1 MIDVPKIGLTQDPV
15 LKRALLLYGLHAI
28 LFNVFFVFAYYVLPD
43 GFMRSSPQMAS
54 AEAVA
59 EQSSFWS
66 QVGMIL
72 FFNMGVVTLIV
83 VLCNFNRIK
92 DIPVGYLVPVSLA
105 ITGGLVVGTNS
116 FLADDLDRYSSVREA
131 MALGQTIGGLETLG
145 FILIVAA
152 TVPLGVYHYRS
163 WWRWSGRW
171 KPDKVMKL
179 RDIRLSRAEIIC
191 LAVGILLLVVAAYR
205 ETGMEAI
212 R

>member
-1 MIDVPKIGLTQDPV
+1 MNVPGIGLAQDPV

-28 LFNVFFVFAYYVLPD
+28 LFNIFFVFAYYVLPD
-43 GFMRSSPQMAS
+43 GFMRSSPQMGAV
-54 AEAVA
+54 EAVA
-59 EQSSFWS
+59 RQPAFWS
-66 QVGMIL
+66 QFAVTV
-72 FFNMGVVTLIV
+72 FFNLGVVTVII

-92 DIPVGYLVPVSLA
+92 GVPVGYLVPVSLA

-116 FLADDLDRYSSVREA
+116 FLSDDLDRYNSVREA

-171 KPDKVMKL
+171 RPEKVMKL
-179 RDIRLSRAEIIC
+179 RDIRLSRSEAIC
-191 LAVGILLLVVAAYR
+191 LAIGIVLLILAAYR
-205 ETGMEAI
+205 ETAMAAS

>member
-1 MIDVPKIGLTQDPV
+1 MIDVPKTGLAQDHV

-28 LFNVFFVFAYYVLPD
+28 LFNVFFVFAYYTLPD
-43 GFMRSSPQMAS
+43 GFMRNSPHMGS

-59 EQSSFWS
+59 GQPSFWS
-66 QVGMIL
+66 QFVMTVV
-72 FFNMGVVTLIV
+72 FNVGVVTLII

-92 DIPVGYLVPVSLA
+92 GIPVGCLVPVSLA

-116 FLADDLDRYSSVREA
+116 FLSDDLDRYRSVREA

-171 KPDKVMKL
+171 KPEKVMNL
-179 RDIRLSRAEIIC
+179 RDIRLSRSEAIC
-191 LAVGILLLVVAAYR
+191 LAVGLFLLIVAAYR
-205 ETGMEAI
+205 ETAMAA
-212 R
+212 RP

>member
-1 MIDVPKIGLTQDPV
+1 MGDVPNMSLTPDSV
-15 LKRALLLYGLHAI
+15 LKRVILLYGLHAI
-28 LFNVFFVFAYYVLPD
+28 LFNIFFVFAYYVLPE
-43 GFMRSSPQMAS
+43 GFMRGSPQMAS
-54 AEAVA
+54 AEVVA
-59 EQSSFWS
+59 RQPYFWS

-72 FFNMGVVTLIV
+72 FFNMGVVPLII

-116 FLADDLDRYSSVREA
+116 FLCDDLDRYRSVREA

-145 FILIVAA
+145 LILVVAA

-163 WWRWSGRW
+163 WWRWRGQW
-171 KPDKVMKL
+171 KPKKVMKL
-179 RDIRLSRAEIIC
+179 RDVRLSRSEAIC

-205 ETGMEAI
+205 ETAMEAS

>member
-1 MIDVPKIGLTQDPV
+1 MIDVPKTGLAQDHV

-28 LFNVFFVFAYYVLPD
+28 LFNIFFVFAYYILPD
-43 GFMRSSPQMAS
+43 GFMRSSAHMAS

-59 EQSSFWS
+59 SQSSFWS
-66 QVGMIL
+66 QFAMIV
-72 FFNMGVVTLIV
+72 FFNMGVVTLII
-83 VLCNFNRIK
+83 VLCNFNRIRGV
-92 DIPVGYLVPVSLA
+92 PVGYLVPVSLA

-116 FLADDLDRYSSVREA
+116 FLSDDLDRYSSVREA

-145 FILIVAA
+145 LILIVAA

-171 KPDKVMKL
+171 KPEKVMNL
-179 RDIRLSRAEIIC
+179 RDIRLSRSEMVC
-191 LAVGILLLVVAAYR
+191 LAIGIVLLILAAYR
-205 ETGMEAI
+205 ETAMAAS

>member
-66 QVGMIL
+66 QFAMTL

-92 DIPVGYLVPVSLA
+92 GVPVGYLVPVSLA

-116 FLADDLDRYSSVREA
+116 FLSDDLDRYSSVREA

-145 FILIVAA
+145 LILLTAA

-171 KPDKVMKL
+171 KPEKVMNL
-179 RDIRLSRAEIIC
+179 RDIRLSRPEAVC
-191 LAVGILLLVVAAYR
+191 LAVGMFLLILAAYR
-205 ETGMEAI
+205 ETAMVAS

>member
-1 MIDVPKIGLTQDPV
+1 MMDIPKIGLTQDHV

-28 LFNVFFVFAYYVLPD
+28 LFNVLFVFAYYALPE

-59 EQSSFWS
+59 KQPSFWS
-66 QVGMIL
+66 EFAMIL
-72 FFNMGVVTLIV
+72 FFNMGVVTLII
-83 VLCNFNRIK
+83 VLCNFNRVK
-92 DIPVGYLVPVSLA
+92 GVPVGYLVPISLA
-105 ITGGLVVGTNS
+105 ITGGLIVGTNS
-116 FLADDLDRYSSVREA
+116 FLSDDLDRYISVREA

-171 KPDKVMKL
+171 KPEKVMNL
-179 RDIRLSRAEIIC
+179 RDIRLSRSEAVC
-191 LAVGILLLVVAAYR
+191 LAVGILLLIIAAYR
-205 ETGMEAI
+205 ETAMAVS

>member
-1 MIDVPKIGLTQDPV
+1 
-15 LKRALLLYGLHAI
+15 
-28 LFNVFFVFAYYVLPD
+28 VFAYYVLPD
-43 GFMRSSPQMAS
+43 GFMRSSPQMGA

-59 EQSSFWS
+59 SQPSFWS
-66 QVGMIL
+66 QFAMIV
-72 FFNMGVVTLIV
+72 FFNMGVVTLII
-83 VLCNFNRIK
+83 VLCNFNRIRGV
-92 DIPVGYLVPVSLA
+92 PVGYLVPVSLA

-116 FLADDLDRYSSVREA
+116 FLCDDLDRYSSVREA

-171 KPDKVMKL
+171 KPEKVRNL
-179 RDIRLSRAEIIC
+179 RDLRLSRSEAVC
-191 LAVGILLLVVAAYR
+191 LAVGIFLLIIAAYR
-205 ETGMEAI
+205 ETAMAAS

>member
-1 MIDVPKIGLTQDPV
+1 MEDMPHVSLTRDSV
-15 LKRALLLYGLHAI
+15 LKRVIVLYGLHAI
-28 LFNVFFVFAYYVLPD
+28 LFNIFFVFAYYVLPE
-43 GFMRSSPQMAS
+43 GFLRSGPQMAS
-54 AEAVA
+54 AEVVA
-59 EQSSFWS
+59 GQSSFGS
-66 QVGMIL
+66 QFVMTL
-72 FFNMGVVTLIV
+72 FFNMGVVVLII
-83 VLCNFNRIK
+83 VLCNFNRIRG
-92 DIPVGYLVPVSLA
+92 IPVGYLVPVSLA

-145 FILIVAA
+145 FILIVAS

-171 KPDKVMKL
+171 KPDKEMKL

>member
-1 MIDVPKIGLTQDPV
+1 MIDVPKMGFTQDHV

-59 EQSSFWS
+59 RQSSFWS
-66 QVGMIL
+66 QFAMFL
-72 FFNMGVVTLIV
+72 FFNLGVVTLII

-92 DIPVGYLVPVSLA
+92 GVPVGYLVPVSLA

-116 FLADDLDRYSSVREA
+116 FLCDDLDRYSSVREA

-171 KPDKVMKL
+171 KPEKVMNL
-179 RDIRLSRAEIIC
+179 RDIRLSRSEAVC
-191 LAVGILLLVVAAYR
+191 LAVGIFLLIIAAYR
-205 ETGMEAI
+205 ETAMAAS

>member
-1 MIDVPKIGLTQDPV
+1 MMDVPRIGLTQDHV
-15 LKRALLLYGLHAI
+15 LKRALLLYGLHAL
-28 LFNVFFVFAYYVLPD
+28 LFNIFFVFAYYVLPD
-43 GFMRSSPQMAS
+43 GLMRSSPQMGA

-59 EQSSFWS
+59 RQSSFWS
-66 QVGMIL
+66 QFAMIV
-72 FFNMGVVTLIV
+72 FFNLGVVTLIV

-92 DIPVGYLVPVSLA
+92 GVPVGYLVPVSLA

-116 FLADDLDRYSSVREA
+116 FLSDNLDRYHSVREA

-163 WWRWSGRW
+163 WWRWTGRW
-171 KPDKVMKL
+171 KPEKVMNL
-179 RDIRLSRAEIIC
+179 RDIRLSGSEAIC
-191 LAVGILLLVVAAYR
+191 LAVGIFLLLLAAYR
-205 ETGMEAI
+205 ETAMAVS

>member
-1 MIDVPKIGLTQDPV
+1 MADIPNMSLARDSV
-15 LKRALLLYGLHAI
+15 LKRVLLLYGLHAL
-28 LFNVFFVFAYYVLPD
+28 LFNTFFVFAYYVLPE
-43 GFMRSSPQMAS
+43 GFLRSGPQTA
-54 AEAVA
+54 AAKVVA

-66 QVGMIL
+66 EFGMIL
-72 FFNMGVVTLIV
+72 FFNMGVVILII

-92 DIPVGYLVPVSLA
+92 GIPVGYLVPVSLA
-105 ITGGLVVGTNS
+105 ITGGLIVGTNS
-116 FLADDLDRYSSVREA
+116 FLADDLDRYQSVREA

-163 WWRWSGRW
+163 WWRWSGKW
-171 KPDKVMKL
+171 KPEKVMKL
-179 RDIRLSRAEIIC
+179 RDIRLSRPEAIC

-205 ETGMEAI
+205 ETAMEAS

>member
-1 MIDVPKIGLTQDPV
+1 MIDVSKIGLTQDHV

-28 LFNVFFVFAYYVLPD
+28 LFNIFFVFAYYVLPD

-59 EQSSFWS
+59 KQSSFWS
-66 QVGMIL
+66 QFAMFL
-72 FFNMGVVTLIV
+72 FFNLGMVTLII

-92 DIPVGYLVPVSLA
+92 SVPVGYLVPISLA

-116 FLADDLDRYSSVREA
+116 FLCDDLDRYSSVREA

-145 FILIVAA
+145 LILLAAA

-171 KPDKVMKL
+171 KPEKVMNL
-179 RDIRLSRAEIIC
+179 RDIRLSRPEAVC
-191 LAVGILLLVVAAYR
+191 LAIGIFLLIIAAYR
-205 ETGMEAI
+205 ETAMAAS

>member
-1 MIDVPKIGLTQDPV
+1 MIDVSKIGLTQDHV
-15 LKRALLLYGLHAI
+15 FKRALLLYGLHAI
-28 LFNVFFVFAYYVLPD
+28 LFNIFFVFAYYVLPD

-59 EQSSFWS
+59 KQSSFWS
-66 QVGMIL
+66 QFAMFL
-72 FFNMGVVTLIV
+72 FFNLGVVTLII

-92 DIPVGYLVPVSLA
+92 GIPVGYLVPVSLA

-116 FLADDLDRYSSVREA
+116 FLADDLDRYQSVREA

-163 WWRWSGRW
+163 WWRWSGQW
-171 KPDKVMKL
+171 KPEKVMKL
-179 RDIRLSRAEIIC
+179 RDIRLSRSEAIC
-191 LAVGILLLVVAAYR
+191 LGVGILLLVVGAYR
-205 ETGMEAI
+205 ETAMEAS